1 MHKFIIR
8 STAAATLALAAM
20 SHAQAKTTAAQPP
33 ATQPRGYMVVTY
45 DIKDQAAF
53 QKYMD
58 AAGSL
63 AAKYNGKVIVFNMKT
78 KAVEGKSRSII
89 GIAEFPS
96 LADAERFYYSP
107 EYTEAR
113 KFRTAATKGSSTM
126 ILTEGLV
133 QQ

>member
-1 MHKFIIR
+1 LNKFIT
-8 STAAATLALAAM
+8 STVAAVTLALTAV
-20 SHAQAKTTAAQPP
+20 SHARAQATATPP
-33 ATQPRGYMVVTY
+33 SATQPRGYMVVTY
-45 DIKDQAAF
+45 DIKDEAAF

-63 AAKYNGKVIVFNMKT
+63 AGKYSGKVIVFNMKT

-96 LADAERFYYSP
+96 LAEAERFYYSP

-113 KFRTAATKGSSTM
+113 KFRSAATKGTSTM

>member
-1 MHKFIIR
+1 MQKVVCNGV
-8 STAAATLALAAM
+8 
-20 SHAQAKTTAAQPP
+20 
-33 ATQPRGYMVVTY
+33 GYMVVTY
-45 DIKDQAAF
+45 DIKDQASF

-96 LADAERFYYSP
+96 LADAQNFYYSP
-107 EYTEAR
+107 EYTAAKKYR
-113 KFRTAATKGSSTM
+113 FAATKGTSTM